1 MRATPVSV
9 RANAFRGY
17 ESGPIPRE
25 DAELTHVDKG
35 SPAGEYFRRFWQPV
49 CYSDELGEV
58 PVKVRLL
65 GEDLIAFRDL
75 SGDVGLLDR
84 HCPHRGTSLEFGLIS
99 EHGIRCCYHGWL
111 FDVDGTILDVPAEPA
126 GSTIP
131 ERFCAG
137 AYPTH
142 VFNGTV
148 FAYLGPRDER
158 PPFPM
163 LDTFDQPGFRLM
175 PGRSYIYPCNWLQ
188 ILENAVDPAHTAFL
202 HTIVSGSQFTEEFGV
217 LAEFSYRETPVGTTY
232 VAARRVDANVWVRM
246 VEIIHPNIQQVSP
259 IWETGKV
266 EHGPS
271 GPMMTRWVVPVDNTN
286 TMLLEFRHIPD
297 DLEGVPDW
305 WTDRDRMLPAQL
317 PISDDPVQNQLHP
330 GDYEAQ
336 VGQRP
341 ISIHDLEHLGTTDR
355 GVMMF
360 RRQLKRGIDAVRA
373 GHDPQGVV
381 RDQGG
386 VVTTYTNDVVVRVPP
401 AASAEEDRALLRAVA
416 EEHANRH
423 LAR

>member
-1 MRATPVSV
+1 MSSTPVSV
-9 RANAFRGY
+9 RAGKYRGY
-17 ESGPIPRE
+17 HGPPTPSE
-25 DAELTHVDKG
+25 NVELTHVDKG
-35 SPAGEYFRRFWQPV
+35 SPAGEYLRRYWHPV
-49 CYSDELGEV
+49 CYLDELGEV
-58 PVKVRLL
+58 PVKVRIL
-65 GEDLIAFRDL
+65 GEDLIVFRDF
-75 SGDVGLLDR
+75 SGNVGLLDR

-142 VFNGTV
+142 VFNETV
-148 FAYLGPRDER
+148 FAFLGPPDEC

-163 LDTFDQPGFRLM
+163 LDTYDQPGFRLM
-175 PGRSYIYPCNWLQ
+175 PGRSYVYPCNWLQ

-202 HTIVSGSQFTEEFGV
+202 HTIVSGSQFTDEFGV
-217 LAEFSYRETPVGTTY
+217 LPEFSYRETPVGTTY
-232 VAARRVDANVWVRM
+232 VAARRVDENVWVRM
-246 VEIIHPNIQQVSP
+246 VEIVLPNIQQVSP

-271 GPMMTRWVVPVDNTN
+271 GPMMTRWIVPIDNTH
-286 TMLLEFRHIPD
+286 TMLLEFRHVPD
-297 DLEGVPDW
+297 DVEGVPEW
-305 WTDRDRMLPAQL
+305 WTDRSQMLPAQM
-317 PISDDPVQNQLHP
+317 PMSDDPAVNQLRP

-360 RRQLKRGIDAVRA
+360 RRQLSRGIEAVRA
-373 GHDPQGVV
+373 GQEPPGRTNADGQVI
-381 RDQGG
+381 
-386 VVTTYTNDVVVRVPP
+386 TTFTNDAVIRVPP
-401 AASAEEDRALLRAVA
+401 AATPDDDRALVRRIA
-416 EEHANRH
+416 EEHATNH
-423 LAR
+423 LGR